1 MQNYYVIIDC
11 DPGIDDA
18 MAIMNALNSSNIEVK
33 LISTVAGNLSI
44 DETVKNALKLVDIF
58 GANVPVSIGASEP
71 LKRQPAYATM
81 AQGSKGFG
89 AYQFDS
95 VVARPFA
102 LKGSDAL
109 HYFLHDNPAKNTT
122 ILCMGPMTNIAKLLM
137 DYPEDKNLISRI
149 VFMGGSKDENGSTM
163 PYREFNV
170 AFDPEAMQVVFD
182 SHLPLVMVPMELG
195 HIAYFDKEE
204 QGKIKRA
211 NNVGKIFAK
220 MFSKYN
226 DYHVGKLGAAVHDS
240 CSALYLSN
248 PEIFETAPAELTLK
262 YFSKG
267 EGSAEYGYI
276 NCDFGSNNPNALVTT
291 DMDID
296 KFKKIVY
303 GNLFNYN

>member
-1 MQNYYVIIDC
+1 MRNYYVIIDC

-18 MAIMNALNSSNIEVK
+18 MAIMNALNSPNIEVK

-44 DETVKNALKLVDIF
+44 DETVKNALKLTEIF
-58 GANVPVSIGASEP
+58 ESNVPVCVGASEP
-71 LKRQPAYATM
+71 LKRQPAYATA
-81 AQGSKGFG
+81 AQGVKGFG
-89 AYQFDS
+89 AYQFEE
-95 VVARPFA
+95 VKNKPFE

-109 HYFLHDNPAKNTT
+109 HYFLTGNPAKNTT
-122 ILCMGPMTNIAKLLM
+122 ILCMGPMTNIAKLLK

-149 VFMGGSKDENGSTM
+149 VFMGGSKDENGETV
-163 PYREFNV
+163 PYREFNI
-170 AFDPEAMQVVFD
+170 AFDPEAVQVVFN
-182 SHLPLVMVPMELG
+182 SKIPLVMVPMELG

-211 NNVGKIFAK
+211 NKVGKIFAK

-226 DYHVGKLGAAVHDS
+226 DYHVGRLGAAVHDS

-248 PEIFETAPAELTLK
+248 PEIFKVNSALLSVK
-262 YFSKG
+262 YYKDK
-267 EGSAEYGYI
+267 EKNIEYGYI
-276 NCDFGSNNPNALVTT
+276 KCDFEAKEKNAKVTT